1 MTRAMAIVAW
11 VSGVVA
17 WLALV
22 MFWKVLFAFAGL
34 LCATALLVWGF
45 QVQSDS
51 QADRSAR

>member
-1 MTRAMAIVAW
+1 MTRAMAIVAC

-34 LCATALLVWGF
+34 LCATALLVWGY